1 MAYRARNILIA
12 VALAAVAAL
21 LTSFYV
27 TSYKRHV
34 QRGEDHVTV
43 LVAKQDIAPGTTGEE
58 AAKSLVSEDI
68 PRKMREQIAG
78 AITKPDQ
85 LAGLVATQKTQQG
98 QVVTTR
104 SFGTQ
109 AELGVRAQL
118 KGTMRAVEMW
128 GDSTQLLAGTLKA
141 GDHVDFVGVINIGDG
156 VSRVFVRNLK
166 VLQAP
171 AAPAVGGKLTSSIGQ
186 KSWAMLAMTDNQS
199 QKIQWILGDAQ
210 SDDNAPK
217 PDRWHL
223 TLRPVV
229 HDADST
235 DHADTWYTVIT
246 DGLTASEKRL
256 FGLGLRRT
264 PPSNGNGG

>member
-58 AAKSLVSEDI
+58 AAKLLVSEDV

-85 LAGLVATQKTQQG
+85 LSGLVATQKTQQG

-118 KGTMRAVEMW
+118 KGTLRAVEVW

-141 GDHVDFVGVINIGDG
+141 GDHVDFTAVLNIGAG

-171 AAPAVGGKLTSSIGQ
+171 AAPAVGSKLTSSIGQ
-186 KSWAMLAMTDNQS
+186 KSWVMLAMTDNQS
-199 QKIQWILGDAQ
+199 QKIQWILGDAS

-223 TLRPVV
+223 TLRPVT

-235 DHADTWYTVIT
+235 DHADTWYSVIT
-246 DGLTASEKRL
+246 DGLTATEKRA
-256 FGLGLRRT
+256 FGFGIRQA

>member
-43 LVAKQDIAPGTTGEE
+43 LVAKQDIDPGTTGDE
-58 AAKSLVSEDI
+58 ASKLLVSEDI
-68 PRKMREQIAG
+68 PRKARERIAG
-78 AITKPDQ
+78 AITKPEQ
-85 LAGLVATQKTQQG
+85 LSGLVATQKTLQG

-104 SFGTQ
+104 SFGSQ

-118 KGTMRAVEMW
+118 KGTMRGFEIW
-128 GDSTQLLAGTLKA
+128 GDSTQLLAGTLRA
-141 GDHVDFVGVINIGDG
+141 GDHVDFVGVTSSG
-156 VSRVFVRNLK
+156 VSRIFVRNIK

-171 AAPAVGGKLTSSIGQ
+171 AAPAVGSKLTSSIGQ
-186 KSWAMLAMTDNQS
+186 KSWAMLALTDNQT
-199 QKIQWILGDAQ
+199 QKIQWLLGDAS

-217 PDRWHL
+217 PDHWHL
-223 TLRPVV
+223 ALRPVV

-235 DHADTWYTVIT
+235 DHADTWYSVIT
-246 DGLTASEKRL
+246 DGLTAAEKRL
-256 FGLGLRRT
+256 FTFGFNKT
-264 PPSNGNGG
+264 PSNGNGG

>member
-58 AAKSLVSEDI
+58 AAKVMVSEEI

-85 LAGLVATQKTQQG
+85 LTGLVATAKTQQG

-118 KGTMRAVEMW
+118 KGTTRAFQMW
-128 GDSTQLLAGTLKA
+128 GDTSQLLAGTLKA
-141 GDHVDFVGVINIGDG
+141 GDHVDFTAVIHGGAG

-171 AAPAVGGKLTSSIGQ
+171 AAPVGGTKLTSGIGQ
-186 KSWAMLAMTDNQS
+186 KSWVMLAMTDNQS
-199 QKIQWILGDAQ
+199 QKIQWILGDAS

-235 DHADTWYTVIT
+235 DHVDTWYTVVT
-246 DGLTASEKRL
+246 DGLTAAEKRL
-256 FGLGLRRT
+256 FGVGLKKS
-264 PPSNGNGG
+264 PSGQSG

>member
-43 LVAKQDIAPGTTGEE
+43 LVAKQDIDPGTTGEE
-58 AAKSLVSEDI
+58 AAKLLVSEDV

-85 LAGLVATQKTQQG
+85 IAGMVATQKTQQG

-141 GDHVDFVGVINIGDG
+141 GDHVDFVGAISDKA
-156 VSRVFVRNLK
+156 SRVFIRNLK

-171 AAPAVGGKLTSSIGQ
+171 AAPAVGSKLTSSIGQ
-186 KSWAMLAMTDNQS
+186 KSWVMLAMTDNQS
-199 QKIQWILGDAQ
+199 QKIQWLLQDAQ

-217 PDRWHL
+217 PEAWHL

-235 DHADTWYTVIT
+235 DHVDTEYTILT
-246 DGLTASEKRL
+246 DGLTAAEKKA
-256 FGLGLRRT
+256 FAFAFAKS
-264 PPSNGNGG
+264 PHNSNGG

>member
-43 LVAKQDIAPGTTGEE
+43 LVAKRDINPGTTGED
-58 AAKSLVSEDI
+58 AAKLLVSEDV

-85 LAGLVATQKTQQG
+85 LAGLVATQRTQQG

-118 KGTMRAVEMW
+118 KGTMRAVALW

-141 GDHVDFVGVINIGDG
+141 GDHVDFVDAIQDG
-156 VSRVFVRNLK
+156 ASRVFIRNLK

-171 AAPAVGGKLTSSIGQ
+171 AAPAVGSKLTSSIGQ
-186 KSWAMLAMTDNQS
+186 KSWVMLAMTDNQA
-199 QKIQWILGDAQ
+199 QKIQWLLLDAQ

-217 PDRWHL
+217 PESWHL

-229 HDADST
+229 QDADST
-235 DHADTWYTVIT
+235 DHVDTEYSILT
-246 DGLTASEKRL
+246 DGLTAAEKRA
-256 FGLGLRRT
+256 FAFAFAKI
-264 PPSNGNGG
+264 PHNNGG

>member
-34 QRGEDHVTV
+34 QRGNDHVTV
-43 LVAKQDIAPGTTGEE
+43 LVAKQDIDPGTTGEE
-58 AAKSLVSEDI
+58 ATKMLVSEEI
-68 PRKMREQIAG
+68 PRSAREKVAG

-85 LAGLVATQKTQQG
+85 LTGLVATQKTLQG

-118 KGTMRAVEMW
+118 KGTMRAFELW
-128 GDSTQLLAGTLKA
+128 GDSSQLLAGTLRT
-141 GDHVDFVGVINIGDG
+141 GDHVDFVGVLSNGAA
-156 VSRVFVRNLK
+156 RVFVRNIK

-171 AAPAVGGKLTSSIGQ
+171 AAPAVGSKLTSSIGQ
-186 KSWAMLAMTDNQS
+186 KSWAMLALTDNQT
-199 QKIQWILGDAQ
+199 QKIQFLLGDAQ

-223 TLRPVV
+223 TLRPVT

-235 DHADTWYTVIT
+235 DHVDTWYSVLT
-246 DGLTASEKRL
+246 DGLTAAEKAAFA
-256 FGLGLRRT
+256 FGLKKS
-264 PPSNGNGG
+264 PANANGG